1 MSSKLFADD
10 PDHAYRKPLEAT
22 IYLIVDIIG
31 KRNDSSPLL
40 RTLVE
45 HACRLQVARPIAV
58 HYGKLPV
65 LLDWSI
71 SQDHSEVS
79 AAQTCRTDL
88 ERDPYLKCWIES
100 GNGFSFC
107 PAQC

>member
-10 PDHAYRKPLEAT
+10 PDHAYRKHLEAT
-22 IYLIVDIIG
+22 IYLIVDMIG
-31 KRNDSSPLL
+31 KRKDSSPLL

-58 HYGKLPV
+58 HYGILRV

-71 SQDHSEVS
+71 SQDHNEVS
-79 AAQTCRTDL
+79 AAQTCRKDL
-88 ERDPYLKCWIES
+88 ERDPYLKGWIEAEMAFLS
-100 GNGFSFC
+100 VID
-107 PAQC
+107 